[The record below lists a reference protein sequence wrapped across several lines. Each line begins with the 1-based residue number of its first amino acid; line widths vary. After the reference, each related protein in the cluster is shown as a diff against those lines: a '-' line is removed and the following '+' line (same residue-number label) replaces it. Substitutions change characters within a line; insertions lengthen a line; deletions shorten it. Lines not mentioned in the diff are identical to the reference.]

1 VRRGWAIAWRGPLFG
16 LFAGVLAACS
26 TTAIEPLLAPKAVMW
41 DVWTAHVS
49 SATATVDHGAWD
61 RLLKT
66 YLVRNR
72 DGVNRFAYGR
82 VNPADRQALNA
93 YIARLTATPIAHF
106 NRDEQ
111 LAYWINL
118 YNALTVK
125 VILEYY
131 PVASIRDI
139 DLTPGLLS
147 DGPWDRKLIKIGK
160 HAVSLNDI
168 EHRILRPIW
177 LDPRIHYAV
186 NCASIGCPNLQ
197 PDAFTAANAKA
208 LLNQAA
214 VEYVNDPRGV
224 RVLNNK
230 LVISKIYLWFAEDFG
245 STPDNIFAH
254 LRRYARPELAQHIRL
269 DTEIAGYE
277 YDWALNDAR

>member
-1 VRRGWAIAWRGPLFG
+1 MRRGLWFS

-26 TTAIEPLLAPKAVMW
+26 TTAIEPLLAPKAVTW
-41 DVWTAHVS
+41 DVWTTHVS
-49 SATATVDHGAWD
+49 SATATIDHGVWD

-66 YLVRNR
+66 YLVRSR

-82 VNPADRQALNA
+82 VSPADRRALDA
-93 YIARLTATPIAHF
+93 YIARLAATPITHF
-106 NRDEQ
+106 NRNEQ

-118 YNALTVK
+118 YNALTVR
-125 VILEYY
+125 VILEHY

-147 DGPWDRKLIKIGK
+147 DGPWDRKLIKIGR
-160 HAVSLNDI
+160 HAVGLNDI

-197 PDAFTAANAKA
+197 PDAFTATNTKT
-208 LLNQAA
+208 LLHQAA
-214 VEYVNDPRGV
+214 VEYINDPRGV
-224 RVLNNK
+224 RVLNNG

-245 STPDNIFAH
+245 STRDNIFAH
-254 LRRYARPELAQHIRL
+254 LRRYARPDLAQRIRL